1 MTDSN
6 AIHSTITKQPNPTKF
21 SDLEPKASSKD
32 EFLKSFT
39 NSKLRKNAKKKIA
52 QLLAY
57 AYTVTLEAQSMGMDD
72 CFRHNEPVSMPK
84 SDFWAWYE
92 REYSDMVIMLTV
104 QDGVF
109 SGYSEKGSY

>member
-57 AYTVTLEAQSMGMDD
+57 AYTVTLETQWVWMIVFVTMSQYQCLSRTFGRGMSANI
-72 CFRHNEPVSMPK
+72 RT
-84 SDFWAWYE
+84 W
-92 REYSDMVIMLTV
+92 
-104 QDGVF
+104 
-109 SGYSEKGSY
+109 